1 VDAGADFPAD
11 TQSAESAQKCE
22 GRVDDPAVL
31 VQTASVLGAAP
42 GDERADAQLTDL
54 ATVDVVVVTAVG
66 VEDVGALTGSSPLAA
81 DGRYGVDQG
90 QELGDVVAVGTV
102 TVAARGYAVDVDN
115 GVVLAARLAPGLSC
129 ATSCSTG
136 SRPSPAPD
144 AAVAC
149 TCDINDRL

>member
-11 TQSAESAQKCE
+11 AQSAESAKKCE

-115 GVVLAARLAPGLSC
+115 GVVLAARLAPGLPC
-129 ATSCSTG
+129 ATSCST
-136 SRPSPAPD
+136 
-144 AAVAC
+144 
-149 TCDINDRL
+149 